1 MPQSLPQSHRA
12 AVREYPKFAL
22 RELDA
27 EVFSARDV
35 EVEVERPE
43 APSSR
48 AEIVPPLPRMALLR
62 RQELQAEDPNP
73 KLQG

>member
-35 EVEVERPE
+35 EVERLE